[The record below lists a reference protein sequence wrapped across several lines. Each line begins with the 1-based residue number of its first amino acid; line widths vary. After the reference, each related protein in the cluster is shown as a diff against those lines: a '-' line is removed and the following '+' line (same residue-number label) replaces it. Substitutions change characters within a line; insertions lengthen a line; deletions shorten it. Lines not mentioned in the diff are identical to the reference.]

1 MNTLLGDFIKQRNK
15 TIIKDYKKLKKE
27 VAEDFK
33 NTIKQFRK
41 RHPYIKYIEFRDSN
55 IWRSRGIIYMGD
67 TLDIAVK
74 EEDIE
79 IK

>member
-1 MNTLLGDFIKQRNK
+1 MTTLLGDFIKQRNK

-41 RHPYIKYIEFRDSN
+41 RHPYIKCISFKNDDP
-55 IWRSRGIIYMGD
+55 WRSRGIIYMKD
-67 TLDIAVK
+67 TLDINVK
-74 EEDIE
+74 EEDVEIE
-79 IK
+79 